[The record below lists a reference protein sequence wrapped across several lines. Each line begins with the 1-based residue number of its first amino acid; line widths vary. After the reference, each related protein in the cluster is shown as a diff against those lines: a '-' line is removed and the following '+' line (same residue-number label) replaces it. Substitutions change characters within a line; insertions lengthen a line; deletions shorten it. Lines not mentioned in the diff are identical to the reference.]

1 MSRGPVTTRQ
11 VGLILGPAAALL
23 LILFVRPDPA
33 KPEIGY
39 TLACAVWIAIWW
51 ITEALPLAITS
62 LLPVALFPL
71 LGIMDGQTVSAA
83 YFNHVIFLFLGG
95 FLVALA
101 MERWNLHR
109 RIALN
114 ILRLTGTSKARIL
127 LGFMLATAFL
137 SMWISNTATAMMV
150 VPILM
155 SVLVQIEPEVQ
166 GKRSFSTGLLLAV
179 AYSASLGGIMT
190 LVGTPPNLSFLRI
203 YQVMFPDA
211 PQISFLQWMLVA
223 LPVGIAGLAAAWT
236 LLYFRYVKNSKLG
249 VSAGSYSIRD
259 EIRKLGPM
267 SREEK
272 VVLADFV
279 LMALLWITRS
289 DIAFGSFTLKGWASW
304 FGNPDFINDG
314 TVAIAVALPLFLIPA
329 RGVKDGRIM
338 DWETS
343 KNLPWDIVLLF
354 GGGFA
359 LANGFRDSGLSLWLG
374 TQLQGLSALHP
385 ILIILLISLVVTF
398 LTELT
403 SNTATTEMILPVLA
417 GMAIATKIHPILL
430 MVPATLAA
438 SMAFM
443 LPAATPPNAIIFGTR
458 RITVAEMA
466 RTGFWLNLI
475 CAVIITVGVY
485 FLASRVLDIRMD
497 AFPEWAMPK
506 Q

>member
-1 MSRGPVTTRQ
+1 
-11 VGLILGPAAALL
+11 
-23 LILFVRPDPA
+23 
-33 KPEIGY
+33 
-39 TLACAVWIAIWW
+39 
-51 ITEALPLAITS
+51 
-62 LLPVALFPL
+62 
-71 LGIMDGQTVSAA
+71 
-83 YFNHVIFLFLGG
+83 
-95 FLVALA
+95 
-101 MERWNLHR
+101 
-109 RIALN
+109 
-114 ILRLTGTSKARIL
+114 
-127 LGFMLATAFL
+127 
-137 SMWISNTATAMMV
+137 
-150 VPILM
+150 
-155 SVLVQIEPEVQ
+155 
-166 GKRSFSTGLLLAV
+166 
-179 AYSASLGGIMT
+179 
-190 LVGTPPNLSFLRI
+190 
-203 YQVMFPDA
+203 
-211 PQISFLQWMLVA
+211 
-223 LPVGIAGLAAAWT
+223 
-236 LLYFRYVKNSKLG
+236 
-249 VSAGSYSIRD
+249 
-259 EIRKLGPM
+259 M

-458 RITVAEMA
+458 RIT
-466 RTGFWLNLI
+466 G
-475 CAVIITVGVY
+475 
-485 FLASRVLDIRMD
+485 
-497 AFPEWAMPK
+497 
-506 Q
+506 